1 MAGSLLAYLF
11 PRIKGSQED
20 VATLALTYLLSQS
33 NVLCS
38 SFTSLASRQ
47 LHIDLSTSLHF
58 STQVAGEQLERPDI
72 VGTTAN
78 GQEKLICEAKFFA
91 ALTSNQPCAYLDRLS
106 NQGGLLFIC
115 PQARISGL
123 WRQILSLVTSTPVDD
138 YCVDVSGTHMA
149 IISWTELLDSLLL
162 SVDRS
167 APEMKDDLLQLI
179 GFCREIENTGFMPF
193 SDEDLGADKAISMDR
208 YYMVIDSAAQILLAQ
223 KKYPTTKKGLR
234 ATALWNGYAQYLKVR
249 NIPIGLVFY
258 RELWKKTTSLES
270 PFWVSLHNEDWK
282 QDEYVLS
289 YLSTLPAQMIEHS
302 SHGLSFIALKAP
314 IGMTLEETATSI
326 SDQVMTYIDEFIRFR
341 ESLNR

>member
-1 MAGSLLAYLF
+1 MWLFKKKFTLLNTN
-11 PRIKGSQED
+11 SQE
-20 VATLALTYLLSQS
+20 
-33 NVLCS
+33 
-38 SFTSLASRQ
+38 
-47 LHIDLSTSLHF
+47 
-58 STQVAGEQLERPDI
+58 E
-72 VGTTAN
+72 
-78 GQEKLICEAKFFA
+78 
-91 ALTSNQPCAYLDRLS
+91 LDRKQKLL
-106 NQGGLLFIC
+106 NDAGIRTNTWDTNPFPVLGG
-115 PQARISGL
+115 AHMKTADWSGK
-123 WRQILSLVTSTPVDD
+123 R
-138 YCVDVSGTHMA
+138 
-149 IISWTELLDSLLL
+149 
-162 SVDRS
+162 
-167 APEMKDDLLQLI
+167 PEMKDDLLQLI

-289 YLSTLPAQMIEHS
+289 YLSTLPAQMIEHN

-314 IGMTLEETATSI
+314 IGMTLEETAASI